1 MGIRLSRALRL
12 ALASLGAVTLLAS
25 CATVTSGTTQT
36 IGIVSEPGGATCEMR
51 RDGALLASVHLT
63 PEVIRIPRS
72 KNDIELVCKRDGYEP
87 TTEII
92 ESKFSGAT
100 IGNFLAGGLIG
111 VAVDAASGANN
122 FYPDQVTV
130 LMQPS
135 VFADEAAREA
145 FFGRL
150 RERVQKRAQDD
161 LTNLRYQCASK
172 PREFCDADTARLNAK
187 RDKDLG
193 DIEARRVAARVAPP
207 TNQQQRPTR

>member
-1 MGIRLSRALRL
+1 MGISRGL
-12 ALASLGAVTLLAS
+12 ALWPALVSLGAVVWLSS

-72 KNDIELVCKRDGYEP
+72 KNTIELTCKRDGYEP
-87 TTEII
+87 TTEMV

-100 IGNFLAGGLIG
+100 IGNVLAGGLIG
-111 VAVDAASGANN
+111 IAVDAASGANN

-135 VFADEAAREA
+135 VFADEVAREA

-161 LTNLRYQCASK
+161 LTMLRYQCASK
-172 PREFCDADTARLNAK
+172 PREFCDADTARLTAK
-187 RDKDLG
+187 RDKDLA
-193 DIEARRVAARVAPP
+193 DIEARRLAARVAP
-207 TNQQQRPTR
+207 TANRR